1 MALQFTHIKS
11 GRTFAAREGSRLA
24 KLMAKGDG
32 YEPYSEPEVTD
43 VEKMNLAQL
52 KTYADEQGIELT
64 SKRKAEVLAEIQAAE
79 GAGADDGQGAGD
91 GSGDS

>member
-24 KLMAKGDG
+24 KLMAKDDG
-32 YEPYSEPEVTD
+32 YEPYSEPEVAEVTD

-52 KTYADEQGIELT
+52 KAYADEQGIELT
-64 SKRKAEVLAEIQAAE
+64 AKKKADVLAEIQAAE
-79 GAGADDGQGAGD
+79 SGEGD
-91 GSGDS
+91 GEPDGGDE

>member
-24 KLMAKGDG
+24 KLMAKDDG
-32 YEPYSEPEVTD
+32 YEPYSEPEVAD

-52 KTYADEQGIELT
+52 KAYADEQGIELT
-64 SKRKAEVLAEIQAAE
+64 AKKKADVLAEIQAAE
-79 GAGADDGQGAGD
+79 SGEGD
-91 GSGDS
+91 GEPDGGDE